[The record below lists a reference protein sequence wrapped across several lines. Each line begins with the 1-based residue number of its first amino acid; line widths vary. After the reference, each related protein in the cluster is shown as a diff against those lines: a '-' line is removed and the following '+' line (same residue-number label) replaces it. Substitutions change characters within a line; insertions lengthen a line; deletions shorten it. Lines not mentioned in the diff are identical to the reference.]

1 MLLNAVVQTMQ
12 QPAMIVGFLDK
23 YRHVPSI
30 TRAYFRQV
38 SDDYHRFVSRLAA
51 QQDVPI
57 VEPPKGVR
65 REDWVEPYY
74 RRLGSQC
81 GIAVILKSRENARI
95 AVSYATP
102 SGGNRIAGRPARASG
117 APGGGRRRCVRHASR
132 RDDLGHRSYDTGMTH
147 LWRIE
152 SALRVSVVLDMRAA

>member
-1 MLLNAVVQTMQ
+1 M
-12 QPAMIVGFLDK
+12 
-23 YRHVPSI
+23 
-30 TRAYFRQV
+30 
-38 SDDYHRFVSRLAA
+38 
-51 QQDVPI
+51 PI

-102 SGGNRIAGRPARASG
+102 SGGNRIEVVTRFVWQYYFYLRDQEWGRMF
-117 APGGGRRRCVRHASR
+117 VRISTRLLAAAHSP
-132 RDDLGHRSYDTGMTH
+132 
-147 LWRIE
+147 
-152 SALRVSVVLDMRAA
+152 LRLA